1 MILRKNI
8 LQNIFLIILAITL
21 SLNASINPFLIQIAS
36 INFIILFFLCLKN
49 NEIKERIKE
58 NYLNNKSFFI
68 LFFIYLSY
76 LVLKIIP
83 LPLGLIE
90 ILAPNNH
97 DLYTS
102 IKIDK
107 ELWSLSIN
115 PTNSF
120 FGILNCINF
129 FIIFLIFPIL
139 FNISKDLM

>member
-1 MILRKNI
+1 MILRKNT
-8 LQNIFLIILAITL
+8 LQNIFLIILAVTL
-21 SLNASINPFLIQIAS
+21 SLNASINPLLVQVAS

-58 NYLNNKSFFI
+58 NYFNNKFFFI
-68 LFFIYLSY
+68 IFFIYLSY

-90 ILAPNNH
+90 ILAPNNYS
-97 DLYTS
+97 LYTS
-102 IKIDK
+102 IKIEK

-120 FGILNCINF
+120 FGFLNCINF
-129 FIIFLIFPIL
+129 L
-139 FNISKDLM
+139 